1 MVGWHHRLSGHEFEQ
16 TPGDSKG
23 QGSLACCSSWSRK
36 ESDTTT
42 TTATCIKKQ
51 KMECATHLVL
61 NFRQGDK
68 KDSVLEK
75 VSYRL
80 KLRGKKF
87 SASILC
93 LRK

>member
-1 MVGWHHRLSGHEFEQ
+1 MDGITDSVDMSLSKLREIAKDRE
-16 TPGDSKG
+16 
-23 QGSLACCSSWSRK
+23 AWRSWSRK
-36 ESDTTT
+36 ESDITTT
-42 TTATCIKKQ
+42 AATCIKKQ
-51 KMECATHLVL
+51 KMKCATHLVL